1 MCVPRERI
9 EHEVGVRAAGSA
21 TLEDG
26 QDDLMKDLTPLDK
39 GPVAVERDDLGG
51 RLVAKHA
58 ESVVLAGES
67 WKFNDTLPVSGSFDG
82 DWVLDLALLRSF
94 VSVID
99 AGGFTRA
106 SERVHRTQSTVS
118 QQILKLE
125 ARVGEPLLVRRARG
139 VVLTEHGER
148 LLGYARR
155 ILSLATEAE
164 DMLLRSGSEGTVR
177 LGMHEN
183 LAGALVASLLAEV
196 ARAHPRLR
204 LDVEC
209 GLSVDLLR
217 ALERGDLD
225 VVLAIREPGAGPCVA
240 SWPRRLVWVAGAKST
255 SARKEPVP
263 LVVFPQGCLYRNRA
277 IHAIEAQ
284 GRRWRIAFTSPSLA
298 SVQAA
303 VACGLGVSILP
314 RRAVA
319 SEHRILGAKDG
330 FPSIPNT
337 ELALLTNP
345 APTPHATLLARYLAT
360 VVGAGA

>member
-1 MCVPRERI
+1 M
-9 EHEVGVRAAGSA
+9 
-21 TLEDG
+21 
-26 QDDLMKDLTPLDK
+26 
-39 GPVAVERDDLGG
+39 
-51 RLVAKHA
+51 
-58 ESVVLAGES
+58 
-67 WKFNDTLPVSGSFDG
+67 
-82 DWVLDLALLRSF
+82 LDLALLRSF

-314 RRAVA
+314 RHPRCERWLPVHSEHGTRLAHEPGSHSSRHAPRTVSRNSRRRQRVA
-319 SEHRILGAKDG
+319 SAGSRLRRPRPRGPRLANRSGNRLDG
-330 FPSIPNT
+330 PQ
-337 ELALLTNP
+337 
-345 APTPHATLLARYLAT
+345 
-360 VVGAGA
+360 